1 MVTGGLAGEEPGK
14 ETVTTGSEANS
25 KYIQGWGGA
34 RLSDVGNDIFPP
46 KREGGGHRGIGPM
59 ELVWKVC
66 AAVLNYRLKRSVI
79 LHDALHGFREG
90 RGMGTATL
98 EANLA
103 QQLAGLAHKPL
114 FQMFLD
120 DRKACDSMDMER
132 CMEIMWGY
140 GMFQNMA

>member
-1 MVTGGLAGEEPGK
+1 MGRGYKGAITGGLTGEEPGE
-14 ETVTTGSEANS
+14 ETVTTGSEANL
-25 KYIQGWGGA
+25 KGIQGWGGA
-34 RLSDVGNDIFPP
+34 RVSDVGNDIFPP

-79 LHDALHGFREG
+79 LHDALHGFWEG
-90 RGMGTATL
+90 RGMGTGTL

-114 FQMFLD
+114 FRMFLD
-120 DRKACDSMDMER
+120 DRKACDSLDRER
-132 CMEIMWGY
+132 CMEILWG
-140 GMFQNMA
+140 

>member
-1 MVTGGLAGEEPGK
+1 
-14 ETVTTGSEANS
+14 
-25 KYIQGWGGA
+25 
-34 RLSDVGNDIFPP
+34 
-46 KREGGGHRGIGPM
+46 M

-66 AAVLNYRLKRSVI
+66 ATVVNYRLKQSVI
-79 LHDALHGFREG
+79 LHDGLHGFRG
-90 RGMGTATL
+90 VRGTGTAIL
-98 EANLA
+98 EAKLA